1 MVSPGRPQP
10 AYPLAPC
17 HLTPCPV
24 GDRPGAL
31 LRRVQERTEIFQFGD
46 QSVLGGD
53 HTFGAFA
60 LALVVRPVPGRAL
73 LLGGKLGFELLI
85 LAFSVATTSVTG
97 WPRGDRADKGL
108 CRSSSRSI
116 ANKVLPSS
124 AAASPS
130 SRRPPNDHR
139 STVVTFDRYDR
150 VAPHCFVNMNA

>member
-1 MVSPGRPQP
+1 MSVARRGESGAASASSYWRLRQRRIKSSTE
-10 AYPLAPC
+10 ATRRRWAAAARASRSRWAA
-17 HLTPCPV
+17 
-24 GDRPGAL
+24 DRPGAL
-31 LRRVQERTEIFQFGD
+31 LRRVQERAEIFQFGD

-73 LLGGKLGFELLI
+73 LLGGKLGFELPI

-97 WPRGDRADKGL
+97 WPRGDRADKDL

-116 ANKVLPSS
+116 ASS

-139 STVVTFDRYDR
+139 
-150 VAPHCFVNMNA
+150 